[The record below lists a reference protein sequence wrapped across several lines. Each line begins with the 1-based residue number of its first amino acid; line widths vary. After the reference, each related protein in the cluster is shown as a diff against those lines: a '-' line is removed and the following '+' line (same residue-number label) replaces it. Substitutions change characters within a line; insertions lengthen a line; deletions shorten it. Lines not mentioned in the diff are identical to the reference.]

1 MSKTVRLY
9 FRFFLKKWIGLLN
22 IVIPNRDFIVRTD
35 GRVSFLKLTP
45 KLQVLGLFALF
56 GLSGWFMFASVSFI
70 VKDEVIKAKEIEI
83 VKNRII
89 YRALL
94 SEVSEYQGKFSSLM
108 NDMEKSHTL
117 MLSLVGK
124 NAALKQNLLSAENKL
139 VSSKL
144 RQKVISNA
152 RNKLTTELSGIQ
164 NRMRDLS
171 NHNFQLKGSLSS
183 VAGDL
188 DNAVQERNLAVEKN
202 EKLEVKV
209 KKLTSQI
216 SKLYN
221 SEIDLVARLTKLTEK
236 DINSLEHAV
245 LLTGIFS
252 SNKKKINKNI
262 VAFNNLPGRKPSF
275 NQGGP
280 FVALGTPIE
289 QGELLSQELKYLG
302 RNMKKLESLRKLV
315 DDMPL
320 SAPLDYFSVSSHYG
334 KRRDPINKR
343 WAMHYGLDFVGEK
356 NANVYSVAR
365 GKVKRAGYFGKY
377 GNYIEI
383 EHASGFATRYGHLSK
398 ILVKKG
404 QTVSFR
410 QKIGLMGNTGRST
423 GNHLHYEIVYKGRN
437 KNPWRFI
444 KAGKFVYKK

>member
-1 MSKTVRLY
+1 MKVYL
-9 FRFFLKKWIGLLN
+9 RFFLKKWIVGLN
-22 IVIPNRDFIVRTD
+22 TVIPNRDFIVRTD

-45 KLQVLGLFALF
+45 NLQVFGLIALF
-56 GLSGWFMFASVSFI
+56 GLSGWFMFASVSYI

-108 NDMEKSHTL
+108 SDMEKSHTL

-124 NAALKQNLLSAENKL
+124 NAALKQNLVSAENKL

-144 RQKVISNA
+144 RHKAISNA
-152 RNKLTTELSGIQ
+152 RNKLTEELSGIQ

-209 KKLTSQI
+209 KKLTNQI
-216 SKLYN
+216 SELYN
-221 SEIDLVARLTKLTEK
+221 SEIDLLSRLTKLTEK

-245 LLTGIFS
+245 FLTGIFT
-252 SNKKKINKNI
+252 SNKKNINKNI
-262 VAFNNLPGRKPSF
+262 VAFNNLPGIKPAF

-280 FVALGTPIE
+280 FVALGNSVE
-289 QGELLSQELKYLG
+289 YGKLLSHELKYLN

-315 DDMPL
+315 DEMPL
-320 SAPLDYFSVSSHYG
+320 SAPLDYFSISSHYG

-343 WAMHYGLDFVGEK
+343 WAMHYGTDFVGEK
-356 NANVYSVAR
+356 NANVYSVSK

-383 EHASGFATRYGHLSK
+383 EHASGFTTRYGHLSK

-404 QTVSFR
+404 QPVSFR
-410 QKIGLMGNTGRST
+410 QRIGLMGNTGRST

-437 KNPWRFI
+437 KNPWKFI

>member
-1 MSKTVRLY
+1 MKVYL
-9 FRFFLKKWIGLLN
+9 RFFLKKWIVGLN
-22 IVIPNRDFIVRTD
+22 TVIPNRDFIVRTD
-35 GRVSFLKLTP
+35 GRVSFLKLSP
-45 KLQVLGLFALF
+45 KLQVFGLIALF
-56 GLSGWFMFASVSFI
+56 GLSGWFMFASVSYI

-108 NDMEKSHTL
+108 NDMEKSHNL

-139 VSSKL
+139 VSSNL
-144 RQKVISNA
+144 RQKAISNA
-152 RNKLTTELSGIQ
+152 RNELTEELSGIQ

-209 KKLTSQI
+209 KKLTNQI
-216 SKLYN
+216 SELYN
-221 SEIDLVARLTKLTEK
+221 SEIDLVSRLTKLTEK

-245 LLTGIFS
+245 FLTGIFT
-252 SNKKKINKNI
+252 SNKKNINKNI
-262 VAFNNLPGRKPSF
+262 VAFNNLPGIKPAF

-280 FVALGTPIE
+280 FVALGNSVE
-289 QGELLSQELKYLG
+289 YGKLLSHELKYLN

-315 DDMPL
+315 DEMPL
-320 SAPLDYFSVSSHYG
+320 SAPLDYFSISSHYG

-343 WAMHYGLDFVGEK
+343 WAMHYGTDFVGEK
-356 NANVYSVAR
+356 NANVYSVSK

-383 EHASGFATRYGHLSK
+383 EHASGFTTRYGHLSK

-404 QTVSFR
+404 QPVSFR
-410 QKIGLMGNTGRST
+410 QRIGLMGNTGRST

-437 KNPWRFI
+437 KNPWKFI

>member
-1 MSKTVRLY
+1 MKVYL
-9 FRFFLKKWIGLLN
+9 RFFLKKWIVGLN
-22 IVIPNRDFIVRTD
+22 TVIPNRDFIVRTD
-35 GRVSFLKLTP
+35 GRVSFLKLSP
-45 KLQVLGLFALF
+45 KLQVFGLIALF
-56 GLSGWFMFASVSFI
+56 GLSGWFMFASVSYI

-108 NDMEKSHTL
+108 NDMEKSHNL

-139 VSSKL
+139 VSSNL
-144 RQKVISNA
+144 RQKAISNA
-152 RNKLTTELSGIQ
+152 RNELTEELSGIQ

-209 KKLTSQI
+209 KKLTNQI
-216 SKLYN
+216 SELYN
-221 SEIDLVARLTKLTEK
+221 SEIDLLSRLTKLTEK

-245 LLTGIFS
+245 FLTGIFT
-252 SNKKKINKNI
+252 SNKKNINKNI
-262 VAFNNLPGRKPSF
+262 VAFNNLPGIKPAF

-280 FVALGTPIE
+280 FVALGNSVE
-289 QGELLSQELKYLG
+289 YGKLLSHELKYLN

-315 DDMPL
+315 DEMPL
-320 SAPLDYFSVSSHYG
+320 SAPLDYFSISSHYG

-343 WAMHYGLDFVGEK
+343 WAMHYGTDFVGEK
-356 NANVYSVAR
+356 NANVYSVSK

-383 EHASGFATRYGHLSK
+383 EHASGFTTRYGHLSK

-404 QTVSFR
+404 QPVSFR
-410 QKIGLMGNTGRST
+410 QRIGLMGNTGRST

-437 KNPWRFI
+437 KNPWKFI